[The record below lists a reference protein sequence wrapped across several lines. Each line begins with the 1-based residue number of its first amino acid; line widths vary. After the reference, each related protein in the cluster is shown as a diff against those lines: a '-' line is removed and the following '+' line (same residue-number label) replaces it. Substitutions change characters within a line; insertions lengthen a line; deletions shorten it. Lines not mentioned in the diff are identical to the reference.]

1 MFWFAGKSFS
11 ASLSE
16 LNSTCNFRKIKFT
29 ESILFPN
36 PSCTMSKKFL
46 TRLTEIHL
54 IRPLLQLEKKS
65 FLCLIKYEI
74 IPLPGMEKILG
85 RLSIKL
91 QQKCQ
96 NCIYMTLRTFWG
108 RRCFCILRVHE
119 KVLSKIVFFW
129 KIFKTLFFFCAVKK
143 FGLAIEIIWAGL
155 SIFVF
160 YLSIGTTSGNVAFS
174 RKRKVYFFISVL

>member
-36 PSCTMSKKFL
+36 PFCTMSKKFL

-54 IRPLLQLEKKS
+54 IRPLLQLEKNS
-65 FLCLIKYEI
+65 FLCLIKYGI

-108 RRCFCILRVHE
+108 RCCFCNRRVYG
-119 KVLSKIVFFW
+119 KNFSKHFFW
-129 KIFKTLFFFCAVKK
+129 KNYINFILIFGHWEN
-143 FGLAIEIIWAGL
+143 FGLP
-155 SIFVF
+155 SKK
-160 YLSIGTTSGNVAFS
+160 NH
-174 RKRKVYFFISVL
+174 